1 VRTTPGA
8 ARQAPG
14 QDREPP
20 GQEGEGSDVL
30 LDPSGVSFID
40 VIGLHVIEEAADAA
54 RHGGFGFAI
63 AGPVPMAVRH
73 VFVEAGAEHH
83 LPRGQAVSFCGAP
96 PPRCRQLEASCV
108 SANARYVAM
117 QMAIAI
123 RRRSIGLA
131 ASVPYTSHP
140 FWVSVPAVG
149 GVGRL
154 PATAP

>member
-1 VRTTPGA
+1 M
-8 ARQAPG
+8 
-14 QDREPP
+14 
-20 GQEGEGSDVL
+20 L
-30 LDPSGVSFID
+30 LDLWGVSFMD

-63 AGPVPMAVRH
+63 AGPVPTAVRH
-73 VFVEAGAEHH
+73 VFGGGGRRASSAERPGR
-83 LPRGQAVSFCGAP
+83 LVLRRTSAATPPAP
-96 PPRCRQLEASCV
+96 SRLRMKDG
-108 SANARYVAM
+108 RYVAM
-117 QMAIAI
+117 QMAMAI